1 MIRIITP
8 HGILWVALAVM
19 IHCVPGT
26 ARSQTSVS
34 SSGCTASATADVT
47 TPQPCLTTLV
57 EDFTRTNTFA
67 FDGLELA
74 AAQADDAAFES
85 LLHSCGA
92 AGKCVGNQLSLFN
105 RLLELEENAGQLL
118 GLGPT
123 TYSLNL
129 SAQGVADALRWTA
142 DEEFAAQSS
151 MTTRFANN
159 QFAAVSTR
167 LTALRFLQ
175 TVRLANL
182 DGEPDNGLLADLTA
196 VGENARPWGG
206 GASGDPQAT
215 QFGRWSVFA
224 NASYGAGTRAASVF
238 DDAFSFG
245 STQVS
250 IGADERLSN
259 HLVVGLLINHLNQA
273 ADFNSTESIVGGGI
287 TSAGFGATSYLQL
300 DWDAAYLNFSLG
312 GQRVSL
318 DTTRL
323 VEYPSN
329 NPLVPSVN
337 STFHSAT
344 HADSLLLTGGGGY
357 LLHVRGFSA
366 EPYLNAQYLYTYID
380 GFTETASS
388 NSNAPGL
395 AATVSS
401 QGVTS
406 LVGVAGLKFQYVLE
420 PKFAV
425 ILPYLYGEFRHEF
438 RNPSQD
444 VGSQFAVAAAGDY
457 FQLPTDAI
465 RPNYYEVGA
474 GVSAVLP
481 HGAQIYL
488 QYMRVLDLEYYTDW
502 VASGGFRFEF

>member
-1 MIRIITP
+1 MRRIITRRCV
-8 HGILWVALAVM
+8 LWAALALM

-34 SSGCTASATADVT
+34 SSGCTPSATADVT
-47 TPQPCLTTLV
+47 SPQPCLTTLV
-57 EDFTRTNTFA
+57 EDFSRSNTFA
-67 FDGLELA
+67 FNGLELA
-74 AAQADDAAFES
+74 AAQADDAAFVS
-85 LLHSCGA
+85 LLHTCGA
-92 AGKCVGNQLSLFN
+92 AGKCTGNRLNLFN
-105 RLLELEENAGQLL
+105 RLLELEENADQLL
-118 GLGPT
+118 GFGPT

-151 MTTRFANN
+151 MTSRFANN
-159 QFAAVSTR
+159 QFAAVGTR

-175 TVRLANL
+175 AVRLAGL
-182 DGEPDNGLLADLTA
+182 DGEPDNGLLAELTA
-196 VGENARPWGG
+196 DGESGRPWGG

-245 STQVS
+245 GTQVS

-259 HLVVGLLINHLNQA
+259 HMVVGLLINHLNQV

-287 TSAGFGATSYLQL
+287 TSAGFGVTSYLQL

-337 STFHSAT
+337 STFHSTT
-344 HADSLLLTGGGGY
+344 HADSLLLTVGGGY
-357 LLHVRGFSA
+357 LLHARGFSA
-366 EPYLNAQYLYTYID
+366 EPYLNAQYLYTHID
-380 GFTETASS
+380 GFTETAASS
-388 NSNAPGL
+388 DNTGF

-425 ILPYLYGEFRHEF
+425 ILPYVYGEFRHEF
-438 RNPSQD
+438 RDPSQD
-444 VGSQFAVAAAGDY
+444 VGSQFGAAAAGDY
-457 FQLPTDAI
+457 FQLPTDSI
-465 RPNYYEVGA
+465 RPNYYEAGA
-474 GVSAVLP
+474 GFSAVLP
-481 HGAQIYL
+481 HGAQLYL